1 MNDRSLVTA
10 PQALSKIPERALV
23 PVPTGDMVTA
33 LWHVTSGLTPPVDTS
48 SDARAML
55 ADIGRMAANAD
66 PARIFAWLMRV
77 NLGMEKPLSPAEFSP
92 RAQVLA
98 DALRELPSCVFTAE
112 TARDAVRHFEWFP
125 GAAKIH
131 EFLGWRANQLM
142 RLQRNLELIVDFVP
156 PPPRPPPPTPEKR
169 AAVAE
174 AMRPNFQPPA
184 RTVEEQIAAM
194 RENSILDE
202 EKVNEMDR

>member
-1 MNDRSLVTA
+1 MNDRPLAVA
-10 PQALSKIPERALV
+10 PQALPRLPERAVV
-23 PVPTGDMVTA
+23 PTPTGDMLTA
-33 LWHVTSGLTPPVDTS
+33 LWHVTAGLTPPVDAT

-66 PARIFAWLMRV
+66 PARIVAWLMRV

-98 DALRELPSCVFTAE
+98 DALRELPSCVFTAD

-125 GAAKIH
+125 GAAKIQ

-142 RLQRNLELIVDFVP
+142 RLQRDLERVVNFVP
-156 PPPRPPPPTPEKR
+156 PPPRPAPPTPEKLAEVR
-169 AAVAE
+169 AAVDE
-174 AMRPNFQPPA
+174 AIRPKFQPPI

-194 RENSILDE
+194 RTT
-202 EKVNEMDR
+202 